1 MMKDLR
7 TSMLYSCS
15 SKKKRHWWV
24 VVTRPNAEKKVSKGF
39 ELMGICHL
47 LPLQMQIR
55 QWHDRKKKIMVPI
68 FGSYIFVQLAAEER
82 VLVFEL
88 PGVLQYVS
96 IQGQPVKVREE
107 ELEMVKRLCEQ
118 GSPVELEELTKNW
131 QPGDKIKVTEGHFA
145 GIEGYI
151 KQRSGSN
158 YFTVV
163 LPGLQ
168 YFATVKLEAVSLK
181 AI

>member
-1 MMKDLR
+1 MNQHK
-7 TSMLYSCS
+7 TSITYSYS
-15 SKKKRHWWV
+15 SKNERHWWV
-24 VVTRPNAEKKVSKGF
+24 VTTRPNAEKKVSKGF

-47 LPLQMQIR
+47 LPLQMRVR

-68 FGSYIFVQLAAEER
+68 FGSYIFVQLAVEER
-82 VLVFEL
+82 VWVFDV

-96 IQGQPVKVREE
+96 VQGQPVKVRED
-107 ELEMVKRLCEQ
+107 ELEMVKRLCGQ
-118 GSPVELEELTKNW
+118 DNPVELAELTKKW

-145 GIEGYI
+145 GVEGYI

-158 YFTVV
+158 YFTVI

-168 YFATVKLEAVSLK
+168 YFATVKLEAVALK